1 MSMESK
7 IEMSDYLLTGVRSIG
22 LLSNN
27 KTILNISGNICVIEK
42 QISFCTGKNFDADS
56 GVINIS
62 IPFELDS
69 KDIKAIENVIDG
81 IRTSNQCVYK
91 NFNNAQI
98 VERYKKH
105 DFTAVEIDG
114 DCYTVPKNSK
124 YLADLSKIYMPEI
137 KRYINLS
144 SLKII

>member
-27 KTILNISGNICVIEK
+27 KTILNISGKICVIEK
-42 QISFCTGKNFDADS
+42 QVSFCTGKNFDADS
-56 GVINIS
+56 GVINVS

-69 KDIKAIENVIDG
+69 KDAKAIENAIDG
-81 IRTSNQCVYK
+81 IRTSNQCSYK

-98 VERYKKH
+98 AERYKKH
-105 DFTAVEIDG
+105 DFTAVDIDG